1 MSNANADKVMFA
13 FGLSLSHQIYVKF
26 AICLHMYYLPKI
38 STNSH
43 HNAKAFCEFHS
54 STPFPKGIFQANEQN
69 HKPENHSN
77 HFCEFRKTIDVISI
91 SSESDSVP
99 VPCRRWHMF
108 CVSPKCRKV
117 SSGLL
122 SIVLVDC
129 RFIGTILA
137 FWLARETACLAR
149 SPLKY
154 CRMAVASVV
163 GQKECVS
170 HTRTHS
176 HSRKQPKRK
185 WRATKTADWM
195 TSCLAA

>member
-1 MSNANADKVMFA
+1 MFA
-13 FGLSLSHQIYVKF
+13 FGFSLSLKYLTNLSYVYICTTCLRSLQTPIIMPKNFANFILQRFPPKASSKQMNKITNRKIIQITFV
-26 AICLHMYYLPKI
+26 C
-38 STNSH
+38 S
-43 HNAKAFCEFHS
+43 
-54 STPFPKGIFQANEQN
+54 
-69 HKPENHSN
+69 
-77 HFCEFRKTIDVISI
+77 KTIDVISI

-108 CVSPKCRKV
+108 CVSPKSHKV

-176 HSRKQPKRK
+176 QS
-185 WRATKTADWM
+185 KTAEKEM
-195 TSCLAA
+195 TGYQNCWLDD